1 MKKVL
6 LALWF
11 LTFLGIYQVNAQTKY
26 KVTVTVQITTVYYN
40 DSDYY
45 DEAFSANSA
54 GTPQVIE
61 VCADTPEEAKNEAK
75 SECSTMCSRNSGR
88 KLGRVTVNGKTYYAM
103 EYREV
108 YDASAQKIGSC

>member
-6 LALWF
+6 FALGF
-11 LTFLGIYQVNAQTKY
+11 LTFFCIYQVNAQTKY
-26 KVTVTVQITTVYYN
+26 QVTVSVQITTVYFN

-45 DEAFSANSA
+45 DEAFSSKSA
-54 GTPQVIE
+54 GTSQVIN

-75 SECSTMCSRNSGR
+75 SECSTMCRRDSGR
-88 KLGRVTVNGKTYYAM
+88 KLGRVTVNGKTYYAK

-108 YDASAQKIGSC
+108 YDASAKAIGSC